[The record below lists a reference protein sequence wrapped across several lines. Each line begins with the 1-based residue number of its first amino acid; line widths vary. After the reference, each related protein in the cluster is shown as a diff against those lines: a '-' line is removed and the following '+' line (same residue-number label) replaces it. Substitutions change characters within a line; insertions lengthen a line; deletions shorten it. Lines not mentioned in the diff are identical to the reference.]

1 MAHEDRGLAA
11 PIIQV
16 KNLCSR
22 YGGRKILH
30 EIRFDIPAGKVT
42 VIMGVSG
49 CGKSTLLRHLIGL
62 KPTAPGSIFVEGS
75 DVGLFRAEQW
85 RAYRKRIGVLFQ
97 GGALFSSL
105 SVRDNLAVPLRVHTR
120 LAEST
125 IRIITDIKLHQVG
138 LTEFADFM
146 PSQLSGGMRK
156 RAGLARAMVMD
167 PEILFVDEPS
177 SGLDPI
183 TAAGLDELLVELKH
197 AMGMTLVVV
206 THELESA
213 FRIADQ
219 IVVMDAGRILAAGTP
234 KAVHSSEDI
243 RVRQFLERRADVR
256 TVDQERYEKRL
267 AAIGSTKR
275 GAPPV

>member
-1 MAHEDRGLAA
+1 MTLKDSAEEFSKFV
-11 PIIQV
+11 IEV
-16 KNLCSR
+16 KHLHSG
-22 YGGRKILH
+22 YGGLQILH
-30 EIRFDIPAGKVT
+30 DVTFGIPAGKVT

-62 KPTAPGSIFVEGS
+62 KPTPPGSLYVDGA
-75 DVGLFRAEQW
+75 DAGLFSATQW
-85 RAYRKRIGVLFQ
+85 KAYRKRIGVLFQ

-120 LAEST
+120 LPEST

-138 LTEFADFM
+138 LTEFGDFM

-197 AMGMTLVVV
+197 AMGVTLVVV

-219 IVVMDAGRILAAGTP
+219 IVVMDAGRIMAAGTP
-234 KAVHSSEDI
+234 QAVRSSSDP
-243 RVRQFLERRADVR
+243 RVRQFLERRPDERA
-256 TVDQERYEKRL
+256 VDQERYEKRL
-267 AAIGSTKR
+267 ASVGRKR
-275 GAPPV
+275 RV